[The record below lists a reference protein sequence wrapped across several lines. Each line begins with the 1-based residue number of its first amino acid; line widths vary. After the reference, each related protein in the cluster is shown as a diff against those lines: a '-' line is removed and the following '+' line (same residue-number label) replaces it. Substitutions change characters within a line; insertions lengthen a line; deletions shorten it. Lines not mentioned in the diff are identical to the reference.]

1 ELAPGFTHI
10 IEGARPVQ
18 SRLDY
23 VWVKGS
29 SRHALLRVDI
39 DGAML
44 ALSHHRLLWMEMR
57 MDHAPAAPCTT
68 PLLRLRLPNLRAA
81 TEQHKATFIS
91 RLERA
96 VLTTQAQLD
105 ALPHADDA
113 DMLDLL
119 ASRVTGLVHRAA
131 FSSFPITGSAPFQSR
146 DVL

>member
-1 ELAPGFTHI
+1 I
-10 IEGARPVQ
+10 
-18 SRLDY
+18 
-23 VWVKGS
+23 
-29 SRHALLRVDI
+29 
-39 DGAML
+39 
-44 ALSHHRLLWMEMR
+44 
-57 MDHAPAAPCTT
+57 
-68 PLLRLRLPNLRAA
+68 
-81 TEQHKATFIS
+81 IS

-146 DVL
+146 DVLRLQQQRRDITRLLHIAAAVLQAEVSAGECPRGDCLVR